1 MPNEENINKALSTY
15 HLSEGVERVY
25 QPAKGNFFEFMV
37 RNLGDLLVPV
47 LKPGVDGKLTQDSDY
62 IYNGQ
67 EIIRLTVH
75 EASIPHF
82 QLATLSIRRGNSV
95 VKYAGVPTFE
105 AGSLVC
111 TDMIGAQSKAVLEAW
126 QNLAYNVL
134 TDKGGRAYTADG
146 KGYKKEAELVE
157 YTSDHVRVRSWKL
170 IGCWI
175 SNITEENYNME
186 SDEIRRITCAI
197 EYDRAIPE
205 FEM

>member
-1 MPNEENINKALSTY
+1 MAEINKALTTY
-15 HLSEGVERVY
+15 HLSTGVERVY
-25 QPAKGNFFEFMV
+25 QPAKGNFFEFIV
-37 RNLGDLLVPV
+37 EDLGDL
-47 LKPGVDGKLTQDSDY
+47 LKPGVDEELAEDQDY
-62 IYNGQ
+62 ITNGQ
-67 EIIRLTVH
+67 EVIRLTVH
-75 EASIPHF
+75 ETTIPHF

-111 TDMIGAQSKAVLEAW
+111 TDMIGAQSKAILEAW

-146 KGYKKEAELVE
+146 RGYKRNATLIE
-157 YTSDHVRVRSWKL
+157 YTADHVRVRSWKL
-170 IGCWI
+170 VGCWI

-186 SDEIRRITCAI
+186 SDDIRRVTCAI

-205 FEM
+205 VENV

>member
-1 MPNEENINKALSTY
+1 MADINKALSTY
-15 HLSEGVERVY
+15 HLSTGVERTF
-25 QPAKGNFFEFMV
+25 QPAKGNFFEFIV
-37 RNLGDLLVPV
+37 EDLGDLL
-47 LKPGVDGKLTQDSDY
+47 KPGVEENLAEDQDY
-62 IYNGQ
+62 ITNGQ

-75 EASIPHF
+75 ETTIPHF

-111 TDMIGAQSKAVLEAW
+111 TDMIGAQSKAILESW

-134 TDKGGRAYTADG
+134 TDKGGRAYTTDG
-146 KGYKKEAELVE
+146 RGYKRNATLIE

-186 SDEIRRITCAI
+186 TDDIRRVTC
-197 EYDRAIPE
+197 EVQYDRAIPE
-205 FEM
+205 IENV

>member
-1 MPNEENINKALSTY
+1 MTNEENINKALSTY
-15 HLSEGVERVY
+15 HLSTGVERVY
-25 QPAKGNFFEFMV
+25 QPAKGNFFEV
-37 RNLGDLLVPV
+37 VIEELGDL
-47 LKPGVDGKLTQDSDY
+47 LKPGVDEKLAGDQDY
-62 IYNGQ
+62 ITDGK
-67 EIIRLTVH
+67 EVIRLTVH
-75 EASIPHF
+75 ETTIPHF

-111 TDMIGAQSKAVLEAW
+111 TDMIGAQSKATLEAW

-146 KGYKKEAELVE
+146 RGYKRNVTLTE
-157 YTSDHVRVRSWKL
+157 YTADHVRVRSWKL

-175 SNITEENYNME
+175 SNISEENYNME
-186 SDEIRRITCAI
+186 SDDIRRVTCSI

-205 FEM
+205 IENV

>member
-1 MPNEENINKALSTY
+1 MADINKALSTY
-15 HLSEGVERVY
+15 HLSTGVERTF
-25 QPAKGNFFEFMV
+25 QPAKGNFFEFIV
-37 RNLGDLLVPV
+37 EDLGDLL
-47 LKPGVDGKLTQDSDY
+47 KPGVEENLAEDQDY
-62 IYNGQ
+62 ITNGQ
-67 EIIRLTVH
+67 EVIRLTVH
-75 EASIPHF
+75 ETTIPHF

-111 TDMIGAQSKAVLEAW
+111 TDMIGAQSKAILESW

-134 TDKGGRAYTADG
+134 TDKGGRAYTTDG
-146 KGYKKEAELVE
+146 RGYKRNATLIE

-186 SDEIRRITCAI
+186 TDDIRRVTC
-197 EYDRAIPE
+197 EVQYDRAIPE
-205 FEM
+205 VENV